1 MVPSLVLDRPLFYR
15 ETNDGCYGPFA
26 YFTYKIIQERPRLIL
41 ARLILALAT
50 GLALAWPALP
60 TPHDTLCPEDPPLA
74 KSPTCGAL
82 SL

>member
-41 ARLILALAT
+41 AGLILALAT

-60 TPHDTLCPEDPPLA
+60 TPHDTLCLEDPPLA
-74 KSPTCGAL
+74 KSPTGGGL